1 MRKMFVASL
10 CRNGILGGGLYVD
23 AESVTYRTGKLT
35 VPETYRKLKMAFE
48 EITAVSTGWLLC
60 FPTVTIK
67 LRDQEEYKFIVFAR
81 KQFLYTISQ
90 AGVKI

>member
-23 AESVTYRTGKLT
+23 AESVTYHTGKLT
-35 VPETYRKLKMAFE
+35 VPEKYRKLKMAFE
-48 EITAVSTGWLLC
+48 EIMTVSSGWLLC

-67 LRDQEEYKFIVFAR
+67 MRDQEKYRFIVFAR
-81 KQFLYTISQ
+81 KRFLYTLNQ